1 MRSWRAVLVPVD
13 GSLVA
18 EAAIPVGAEVARRAG
33 AVLHLL
39 FVRAP
44 EPLAT
49 LPGEVGLLRA
59 QAEHGY
65 LLSTARALPQLAPAC
80 ITASLP
86 EGEPTRAFIDY
97 ARAADGDLV
106 VLASHGR
113 GALGR
118 AWIGHFAERLLPLL
132 PLPLLVVRPG
142 VRPPAAGPFRNIAVL
157 LDGSERAEAVLDPVT
172 RLGALF
178 GARYALLRLWG
189 GHPRD
194 SALAREYLEEVA
206 QVLRGRGLPAATL
219 VLRGHD
225 VAASA
230 SAFAWSAGAD
240 LVALATHGHEPDTPD
255 ARGGVADGLLRLGGA
270 PLLSLRAPGP

>member
-1 MRSWRAVLVPVD
+1 MPGWRAVVVPVD

-18 EAAIPVGAEVARRAG
+18 EAAIPVAAEVARRAG
-33 AVLHLL
+33 AVLHLV

-49 LPGEVGLLRA
+49 LPGEVGALRA
-59 QAEHGY
+59 QAERGY
-65 LLSTARALPQLAPAC
+65 LASTARGLHQLAPAC
-80 ITASLP
+80 LTASLP
-86 EGEPTRAFIDY
+86 EGDPIAAFIQY
-97 ARAADGDLV
+97 ALDAGGGLV

-118 AWIGHFAERLLPLL
+118 AWIGHFAQRLLPLI
-132 PLPLLVVRPG
+132 PLPLLVSRPG
-142 VRPPAAGPFRNIAVL
+142 VRPGPGGPFRNIAVL
-157 LDGSERAEAVLDPVT
+157 LDGTERAEAVLDPVT
-172 RLGALF
+172 QLGALF
-178 GARYALLRLWG
+178 GAHYALLRLWAG
-189 GHPRD
+189 DPRGV
-194 SALAREYLEEVA
+194 AAAREYLEEVA

-230 SAFAWSAGAD
+230 TDFAWSAGAD
-240 LVALATHGHEPDTPD
+240 LLALATHGHEPDAPD
-255 ARGGVADGLLRLGGA
+255 ARGSVADGLLRLGGA